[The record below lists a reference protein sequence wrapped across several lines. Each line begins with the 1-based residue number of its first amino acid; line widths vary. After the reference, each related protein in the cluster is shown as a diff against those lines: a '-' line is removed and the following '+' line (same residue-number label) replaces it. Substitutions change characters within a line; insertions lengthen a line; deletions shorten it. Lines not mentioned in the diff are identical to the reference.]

1 MKKVLETIIFNIVDN
16 KDAVVITE
24 ELKDNAVSFKIKVDP
39 TEIGKIIGKQG
50 KNAKAIRTLMKA
62 AGIIRDSWLGVIW
75 II

>member
-16 KDAVVITE
+16 KDAVVIIE

-62 AGIIRDSWLGVIW
+62 AGSKEGKKVLLEIVD
-75 II
+75 

>member
-62 AGIIRDSWLGVIW
+62 AGSKEGKKVLLEIVD
-75 II
+75 

>member
-16 KDAVVITE
+16 KEAVVITE

-50 KNAKAIRTLMKA
+50 KNAKAIRTLMKV
-62 AGIIRDSWLGVIW
+62 AGSKEGKKVLIEIVD
-75 II
+75 